1 MKKDDKKAIIALIVL
16 FGYFAFGQFA
26 FGEHCFEA
34 FLAGSFFGAGIT
46 VFCMEKYGKK

>member
-1 MKKDDKKAIIALIVL
+1 MKEDNKKAIIALA
-16 FGYFAFGQFA
+16 GYVAFGQFV
-26 FGEHCFEA
+26 FGEYCFEA